1 MIKAL
6 PIGLILTIFSLSAFA
21 KPERLEIELAD
32 SSTIMT
38 YLLFPQEQ
46 TNTALPLIILMPP
59 GSGEAALAYDLQS
72 WLGEEMAQRGWAVA
86 VPVSPDQKS
95 FRGANNLLIP
105 LLIDQLQ
112 KDPRILSGKVVLAG
126 VSNGGISA
134 LEIAGTA
141 PERVM
146 GVVGVPALVSSQTK
160 LDGLAALPVYLR
172 IGDQDELMW
181 MNRFEETKNTLI
193 EAGAVVD
200 ADLLFMSPH
209 MFTIDWENLDPWLQ
223 TIKQA
228 FFNQ

>member
-95 FRGANNLLIP
+95 FRGANNL
-105 LLIDQLQ
+105 
-112 KDPRILSGKVVLAG
+112 LSGKVVLAG